1 MSTTPS
7 YWPRFNQ
14 NFVRY
19 PSLGFSMDISR
30 VTFSDTFFDQMAEP
44 IATAEAA
51 MKQLEAGAIANP
63 DENRMVGHYWLRTPT
78 LAPSAEIQQQITTAL
93 TATLAFAAK
102 VHEGSVAPAS
112 GGKFTRVLIVGIGG
126 SALGPQLVAEAITPM
141 PPPLAID
148 FFDNTDPDGMLR
160 LLDRIGA
167 ELASTLTIVI
177 SKSGGTKETRNGMLQ
192 AEAAYRQ
199 HGLDFAKH
207 AVAVTGEDSA
217 LDRHAAGQ
225 GWLARFPMWDWV
237 GGRTSIMSAVGTLA
251 AALQGVDV
259 PQFLAGAAAMDEVT
273 RSAAAKQNPAMLLA
287 LMWHHAGGGRGAK
300 DMVVLPYKDRL
311 TLFSKYLQQL
321 VMESLGKEHDLNG
334 NVVNQGIAVYGNK
347 GSTDQHAYVQQL
359 RDGVNNFFATFI
371 EVRKAQDGTPLEV
384 EPGFTS
390 GDFLQGFLRG
400 TREALTQKGRESI
413 TLSIA
418 ELNAFNLGL
427 LIALFERAVGFYA
440 SLVNVNAYHQ
450 PGVEAGKIAAEAFLK
465 RLATVRETL
474 PTTAPGLTAEAVAEA
489 HSIDPEEAFHLLT
502 HLAAS
507 GSAQVVELGN
517 EPASDCFIRA

>member
-1 MSTTPS
+1 MSSTH
-7 YWPRFNQ
+7 WPRFNQ
-14 NFVRY
+14 HFVRY
-19 PSLGFSMDISR
+19 PALGFSMDVSR
-30 VTFSDTFFDQMAEP
+30 VTFSDAFFDQMAEP
-44 IATAEAA
+44 IAKAVAA
-51 MKQLEAGAIANP
+51 MKNLEAGAIANP
-63 DENRMVGHYWLRTPT
+63 DENRMVGHYWLRHPG
-78 LAPSAEIQQQITTAL
+78 LAPSPELQHQITSTLAD
-93 TATLAFAAK
+93 TLAFAAK
-102 VHEGSVAPAS
+102 VHDGSVSPSS
-112 GGKFTRVLIVGIGG
+112 GGKFTRVLVVGIGG

-141 PPPLAID
+141 PPPLTID
-148 FFDNTDPDGMLR
+148 FFDNTDPDGMIR
-160 LLDRIGA
+160 LIERIGT
-167 ELASTLTIVI
+167 ELATTLTIVI

-199 HGLDFAKH
+199 RGLGFAHH
-207 AVAVTGEDSA
+207 AVAVTGVDSA
-217 LDRHAAGQ
+217 LDRHAKSQ

-259 PQFLAGAAAMDEVT
+259 PQFLAGAAAMDEIT
-273 RSAAAKQNPAMLLA
+273 RSALAKQNPAMLLA

-321 VMESLGKEHDLNG
+321 VMESLGKEHDLDG

-371 EVRKAQDGTPLEV
+371 EVRKGQEGEPMEV

-400 TREALTQKGRESI
+400 TREALTQNGRESI

-418 ELNAFNLGL
+418 ELDAFNLGL

-450 PGVEAGKIAAEAFLK
+450 PGVEAGKIAAETFLA
-465 RLATVRETL
+465 RLATVRDAL
-474 PTTAPGLTAEAVAEA
+474 PAEGSGVTAETIAQA
-489 HSIDPEEAFHLLT
+489 HDIDPEDAFHLLT
-502 HLAAS
+502 HLTAR
-507 GSAQVVELGN
+507 GSARLVELGS
-517 EPASDCFIRA
+517 EPANDRFVRG